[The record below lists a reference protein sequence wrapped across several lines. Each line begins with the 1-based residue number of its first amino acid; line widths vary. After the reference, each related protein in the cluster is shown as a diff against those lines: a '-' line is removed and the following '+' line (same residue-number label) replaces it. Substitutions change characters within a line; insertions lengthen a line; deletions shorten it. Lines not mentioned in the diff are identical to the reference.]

1 MNNAKKLYI
10 AKQAGL
16 LKSLANK
23 VLGSRGQMGQIRKSP
38 GGITPF
44 MPHEPTLWGAKGL
57 KGLTRPKFKQLKKPP
72 TMEARRGY
80 QGEQNASYGFANTLK
95 NPMVDTPLAK
105 LLQQLGIG
113 TAAGG
118 IAYGAK
124 KGMDYE
130 DENVPEYPPEPWYN
144 DKGKASVNE

>member
-1 MNNAKKLYI
+1 MNNKEKLYLS
-10 AKQAGL
+10 KQAGF
-16 LKSLANK
+16 LKRLI
-23 VLGSRGQMGQIRKSP
+23 GSRGQTGLIRKSP
-38 GGITPF
+38 GGIAKYS
-44 MPHEPTLWGAKGL
+44 PHEPTLWGAKGL
-57 KGLTRPKFKQLKKPP
+57 KGLTRPKFKQLKNPP
-72 TMEARRGY
+72 TMEPKGRRGY
-80 QGEQNASYGFANTLK
+80 QGDPNANYGYANTLK

-130 DENVPEYPPEPWYN
+130 DENVPEYPPEPWYD
-144 DKGKASVNE
+144 DKGQANE